1 MSQMVIDPDGL
12 HAHASNIDY
21 LGDRVGLAEQAAAA
35 TVGDG
40 AFGVLCSF
48 LGMALD
54 ALAGPAQA
62 ALGKAEACLDRQAA
76 NLREAA
82 RLVEQGDADEAA
94 VYAGLSTDA
103 GYAGA
108 GGW

>member
-1 MSQMVIDPDGL
+1 MSRMVIDPDGL
-12 HAHASNIDY
+12 RAHASNIDY
-21 LGDRVGLAEQAAAA
+21 LGDQVGFAEQAAAA

-48 LGMALD
+48 LGVALD
-54 ALAGPAQA
+54 ALAGPAQV
-62 ALGKAEACLDRQAA
+62 ALGKAGACLHRQAS
-76 NLREAA
+76 NLNTAA
-82 RLVEQGDADEAA
+82 GMVERGDADEAA

-103 GYAGA
+103 GA